1 MWPVGPE
8 SERAVD
14 SQEVRRWQQMG
25 EEVSQ
30 RDPEPGACGGFAEA
44 TDGFGAWVMTENWVG
59 RGWGWVEQKRHSWLK
74 RRDVT

>member
-1 MWPVGPE
+1 
-8 SERAVD
+8 
-14 SQEVRRWQQMG
+14 MG